1 MGLSPVGG
9 GVERVTFNISRELC
23 RRNINIYV
31 AYWNKESDDGQ
42 NYDGIYKGII
52 CQPLIDKQA
61 IKRLKDFILS
71 HDIEIIVNQR
81 AENVR
86 ITKKLY
92 KLKLNYIL
100 FYICVQQHQGMGVII
115 QIIVF
120 LLL

>member
-1 MGLSPVGG
+1 MNILFYQMGLSPVGG

-71 HDIEIIVNQR
+71 
-81 AENVR
+81 
-86 ITKKLY
+86 
-92 KLKLNYIL
+92 
-100 FYICVQQHQGMGVII
+100 
-115 QIIVF
+115 
-120 LLL
+120 